1 MRDLCYFE
9 MISRKLSVLLILV
22 VLTSLT
28 QAKDECPLECD
39 YSADF
44 SVVKCRKMEK
54 FPVFSFAQKVKT
66 L

>member
-1 MRDLCYFE
+1 

-28 QAKDECPLECD
+28 QAKDDECPLECD
-39 YSADF
+39 CGADF

-54 FPVFSFAQKVKT
+54 FPVVSFAQKVKT